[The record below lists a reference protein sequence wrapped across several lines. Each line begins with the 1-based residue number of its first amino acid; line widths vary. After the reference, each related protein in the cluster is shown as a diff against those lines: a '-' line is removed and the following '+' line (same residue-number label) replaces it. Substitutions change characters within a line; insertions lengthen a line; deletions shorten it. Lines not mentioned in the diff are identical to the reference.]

1 MKRHFKLFA
10 LTLVIVLVV
19 GTALISGC
27 AGLPATPTTVVP
39 SSTAATVPA
48 APGATTTTPTPTPA
62 TQAPTISGNG
72 TPSFS
77 PGGTPLPDIEA
88 VVALVKP
95 SVVVINTQLPVT
107 GFFGQ
112 QGTEQAAGSGW
123 ILNSN
128 GTIVTNNH
136 VVAGAKTISVTLDD
150 GRTFNVDPSTVKA
163 DPINDLAILH
173 INATGL
179 PALKIGDSNNLK
191 VGQWVVAIGNSL
203 GMGIR
208 ATVGIV
214 SQLGVTLDMSTDQ
227 ALYNLIDTSAII
239 NPGNSGG
246 PLVNLAGQVIGIT
259 NAKIVETGAEAT
271 GFAIPSAEA
280 VPILT
285 QLINKG
291 YVTRPFLGVQGLIN
305 VDSMV
310 ASYYQLNVD
319 KGVLIRGVVSGSPAQ
334 ATGLK
339 AGDVITSLGGTQVD
353 TINGMTKILYQAKIG
368 QPLKISYNRNGKT
381 VNTTVTPE
389 ASPAPSASN
398 SGS

>member
-1 MKRHFKLFA
+1 MKRHLKLFA
-10 LTLVIVLVV
+10 LVLIFVLVIT
-19 GTALISGC
+19 TALISGC
-27 AGLPATPTTVVP
+27 AGLPTTTTVVP
-39 SSTAATVPA
+39 PSATGTVATA
-48 APGATTTTPTPTPA
+48 APGATATAPLVTAPPA
-62 TQAPTISGNG
+62 ASANG
-72 TPSFS
+72 TGTASFAPDAAS
-77 PGGTPLPDIEA
+77 LPDIEA

-95 SVVVINTQLPVT
+95 SVVVINTQVPVT
-107 GFFGQ
+107 SFFGQ
-112 QGTEQAAGSGW
+112 QSTEQAAGSGW
-123 ILNSN
+123 ILDSN

-136 VVAGAKTISVTLDD
+136 VVDGASTISVTLDD

-173 INATGL
+173 IDATGL
-179 PALKIGDSNNLK
+179 PALQIGDSTNLK

-214 SQLGVTLDMSTDQ
+214 SQLGVTLDLSADQ

-271 GFAIPSAEA
+271 GFAIPTESA
-280 VPILT
+280 VPIIN
-285 QLINKG
+285 QLITKG
-291 YVTRPFLGVQGLIN
+291 YVTRPFLGVQGLIT

-310 ASYYQLNVD
+310 ASYYQLKTD
-319 KGVLIRGVVSGSPAQ
+319 AGVLVRGVVSGSPA
-334 ATGLK
+334 ADIGLK
-339 AGDVITSLGGTQVD
+339 PGDIITQLGGSDVT
-353 TINGMTKILYQAKIG
+353 TLAELTKVLYQAPIG
-368 QPLKISYNRNGKT
+368 QPLSIGYNRNGKEI
-381 VNTTVTPE
+381 TTTIIPV
-389 ASPAPSASN
+389 ASTAPTTT